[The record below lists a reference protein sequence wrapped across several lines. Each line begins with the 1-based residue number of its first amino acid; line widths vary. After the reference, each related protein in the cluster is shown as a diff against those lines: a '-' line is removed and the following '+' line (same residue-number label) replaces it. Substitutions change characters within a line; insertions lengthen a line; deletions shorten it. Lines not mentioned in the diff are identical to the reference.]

1 MKVLLD
7 IQDNKAAFIMELLKN
22 FAFVKTTKLADSK
35 VPTLTKAQK
44 EAIDKGLKDLEEGKI
59 SLNDKLGKYFPSIK
73 NAEKRAVET

>member
-22 FAFVKTTKLADSK
+22 FTFVKTTKLTDSK

-44 EAIDKGLKDLEEGKI
+44 EAIDEGLRDLEEGRTSSHEQVMEETK
-59 SLNDKLGKYFPSIK
+59 
-73 NAEKRAVET
+73 KRYPNLLK

>member
-22 FAFVKTTKLADSK
+22 FAFVKTTKLTDSK

-44 EAIDKGLKDLEEGKI
+44 EAIDEGLKDLEEGRTSSHEQVMEETK
-59 SLNDKLGKYFPSIK
+59 
-73 NAEKRAVET
+73 KRYPNLLK